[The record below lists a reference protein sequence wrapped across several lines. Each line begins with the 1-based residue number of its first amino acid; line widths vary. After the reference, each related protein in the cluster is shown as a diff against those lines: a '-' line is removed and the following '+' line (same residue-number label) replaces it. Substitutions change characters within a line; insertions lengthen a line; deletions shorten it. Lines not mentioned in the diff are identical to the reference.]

1 MQKFATTRRNS
12 LNKLVYTITTYN
24 GVGGYTVNSGQFD
37 IRLQSDLNRCI
48 ALLERTCERGKSTI
62 DLDLIGGF
70 NPDIRL
76 PNKYA
81 RIGL

>member
-1 MQKFATTRRNS
+1 M
-12 LNKLVYTITTYN
+12 NKLVYTITSYN
-24 GVGGYTVNSGQFD
+24 GNGGYSVDSGQFD

-48 ALLERTCERGKSTI
+48 ALLERTCERGKSNL

-70 NPDIRL
+70 NRDIQL
-76 PNKYA
+76 PTKYQ